1 VARHC
6 LIVGEGC
13 KTKKILFGAVGTFG
27 DFGERGSSKSVIAGE
42 FELQRLTGRA
52 LGEQK
57 A

>member
-13 KTKKILFGAVGTFG
+13 KTKKILFGAVG